1 MDKRIK
7 VGLILQYKNI
17 INMTEGKLRILKQ
30 IEGIEKAVKEA
41 VKSKRILIGNVK
53 DNLSDKLDKV
63 SDQID
68 NLKDDEKINAAE
80 EKELKRAV
88 RGVKSQ
94 LDVDLND

>member
-53 DNLSDKLDKV
+53 DDLSDKLDKV